1 VALLQDAV
9 FFSRVVAVP
18 KDASQAE
25 VVSLVSLALEALSPF
40 PLAQLYFGYYWPA
53 GSEQALAYASYRRRF
68 TVDQLEDWPDAEFV
82 IPTFAAVL
90 GCEVD
95 PATTF
100 ILASPDGI
108 TAVHWEVGPVPSL
121 VLHQPIPPEAKEE
134 ERAAVRAA
142 LIKAARGSKTVVDV
156 PVPPAALPRR
166 SDGEIAFHVGNV
178 VSRIPVAVASNLDVR
193 DKADLLALARA
204 RRRDVILWR
213 TMVGAMAACALFAV
227 GEVALAGCGLW
238 QKARKAKVVAQES
251 TVEHIMDEKDLA
263 SRIDDLST
271 KRLLPLEM
279 ISTVA
284 PAVALPSASP
294 TIQFLR
300 ASTGTLNTIQI
311 EAQTN
316 NAGEIAGYKTA
327 VEQMPTCDHVEIK
340 DQRTH
345 DNQVSF
351 TLIVTFKPGALTPAS
366 S

>member
-1 VALLQDAV
+1 
-9 FFSRVVAVP
+9 
-18 KDASQAE
+18 
-25 VVSLVSLALEALSPF
+25 
-40 PLAQLYFGYYWPA
+40 
-53 GSEQALAYASYRRRF
+53 
-68 TVDQLEDWPDAEFV
+68 
-82 IPTFAAVL
+82 
-90 GCEVD
+90 
-95 PATTF
+95 
-100 ILASPDGI
+100 
-108 TAVHWEVGPVPSL
+108 
-121 VLHQPIPPEAKEE
+121 
-134 ERAAVRAA
+134 
-142 LIKAARGSKTVVDV
+142 
-156 PVPPAALPRR
+156 
-166 SDGEIAFHVGNV
+166 
-178 VSRIPVAVASNLDVR
+178 
-193 DKADLLALARA
+193 
-204 RRRDVILWR
+204 
-213 TMVGAMAACALFAV
+213 
-227 GEVALAGCGLW
+227 
-238 QKARKAKVVAQES
+238 
-251 TVEHIMDEKDLA
+251 MDEKDLA